1 MYENTTD
8 VLKHQDLI
16 RKRLLNYIIDYNVD
30 VKAISR
36 ESKINYSTLLKYIRG
51 SDIAP
56 ITLLRVDRFLTL
68 NEKLIQELNNE

>member
-8 VLKHQDLI
+8 VLKDQDSI

-30 VKAISR
+30 VKAISK
-36 ESKINYSTLLKYIRG
+36 ESKINYATLLKYLKG

-68 NEKLIQELNNE
+68 NEKIDSEIE